1 MEALIPVINKLQDV
15 FNTVGTDAI
24 QLPQIV
30 VLGSQSAGKSS
41 VIESLVGHSILPRG
55 TGIVTR
61 RPLILQLIYCARD
74 DRVHRSSE
82 DGTLNL
88 EWWCQFLHTK
98 AKIYSDVDDVR
109 GEIERETDRMAGDN
123 KGICPEP
130 ISLKFYSEKV
140 LSLTLVDLPG
150 LTKVPVGDQP
160 EDIETQIRTLLSKYI
175 VNPNS
180 IILAVSPANAD
191 IATSESIKLARDVDP
206 DGRRTL
212 AVVTKLDL
220 MDAGTDAIDI
230 LCGRVIPVKLGI
242 IGVINRSQQ
251 DIKDNKSIVEA
262 MKDEASFLQ
271 RKYPTLATRNGT
283 AYLAKTL
290 NRLLMHHIRDC
301 LPDLKT
307 RVNVM
312 AAQFQSLLNSY
323 GDDVIDKNTTL
334 LQIITKFASAYV
346 STLEGTSHNIETAEL
361 CGGARICY
369 IFHET
374 FGNTLASIHPLT
386 GLTAMDILTAIR
398 NATGPRPALFVPEV
412 SFELLVKRQIRR
424 LEEPSVRCIEL
435 VHEEMQRIIQHCG
448 NEVQQEMLRFP
459 RLHEK
464 IVDVVTNLLRSRLPP
479 TNTMVENLVQVEL
492 AYINTRHPDF
502 QKEAALA
509 GSIMAGEETM
519 PGRRGGRSDHM
530 TTHGPHQSRNSRSK
544 GGHGQQ
550 HQMNG
555 GDHYGQE
562 GHQHMASSK
571 SQNKLAGH
579 ADNGVINA
587 NNWLTSILPTSSNP
601 ASPKH
606 EQAAEAMPPPA
617 APSGDQDKHKKGG
630 GGGGGVPSSENSE
643 DSSPKPSSSS
653 SQQTIASAPTPF
665 QPPSPVK
672 AVNLLPEVPSHTSSR
687 KLNEKETRD
696 CEVIE
701 RLIKSYFYI
710 VRKSIQDCVPK
721 AIMHFLVNYVKDNL
735 QSELVSSL
743 YKQDEI
749 SSLLSESEHIG
760 QRRKEAAEMLQALQK
775 ASHIIGEIRETHVW

>member
-1 MEALIPVINKLQDV
+1 VSVVVFKKCFAMEALIPVINKLQDV

-61 RPLILQLIYCARD
+61 RPLILQLLYCPKD

-82 DGTLNL
+82 EGTLDVD
-88 EWWCQFLHTK
+88 WWCQFLHTK
-98 AKIYSDVDDVR
+98 SKIYTDVDEVR
-109 GEIERETDRMAGDN
+109 KEIERETDRMAGDN

-130 ISLKFYSEKV
+130 ISLKFYSNKV

-160 EDIETQIRTLLSKYI
+160 EDIETQIRQLVSKYI

-251 DIKDNKSIVEA
+251 DIKDNKSIQEA

-509 GSIMAGEETM
+509 GSIMAGEDAL
-519 PGRRGGRSDHM
+519 PSRGLRGSRSDHGSL
-530 TTHGPHQSRNSRSK
+530 HGPHTRPKQQQQQRQVN
-544 GGHGQQ
+544 GHSEQQ
-550 HQMNG
+550 QQQVH
-555 GDHYGQE
+555 H
-562 GHQHMASSK
+562 K
-571 SQNKLAGH
+571 QNPTP
-579 ADNGVINA
+579 DGVINP
-587 NNWLTSILPTSSNP
+587 NNWLSNILPTSNAS
-601 ASPKH
+601 SPKH
-606 EQAAEAMPPPA
+606 ELAEPAATAASAVPESDKQAKAGDGQQQGAPPP
-617 APSGDQDKHKKGG
+617 
-630 GGGGGVPSSENSE
+630 V
-643 DSSPKPSSSS
+643 
-653 SQQTIASAPTPF
+653 QQQQQ
-665 QPPSPVK
+665 QPVSPVK
-672 AVNLLPEVPSHTSSR
+672 AVNLLPEVPSHSSSR